1 MRESIFS
8 PSVPHSFFLLIQL
21 SALVPGLIETFTECF
36 LDWISERERGRKDIY
51 AKRQTDIEKERLI
64 SLTCL

>member
-36 LDWISERERGRKDIY
+36 LDWISERERGR
-51 AKRQTDIEKERLI
+51 ERYI
-64 SLTCL
+64 CQETNRH